1 MDANTLHERA
11 LVAIRARNVVEAR
24 RLLVDAVRREP
35 RHEKSWLALASVLSD
50 MGQAIDCLERV
61 LIINPAN
68 ATAKEWLALARQEQ
82 QTRSASSAATLTDL
96 LDDDKLDPALGE
108 IKIDEPGDQDR
119 PVPRLGKFLIDYKFI
134 TEEQLRIALL
144 AQRKAAQTG
153 QLKRLGDILVDK
165 GILTRERLEFAL
177 KQQTRTF
184 YNFIE

>member
-11 LVAIRARNVVEAR
+11 LVAIRARNVIEAR
-24 RLLVDAVRREP
+24 RLLVEAVRREP

-50 MGQAIDCLERV
+50 MSQAIDCLERV

-82 QTRSASSAATLTDL
+82 QQRTTPKATLTDL
-96 LDDDKLDPALGE
+96 LDDDKQDPALGE

-119 PVPRLGKFLIDYKFI
+119 PVPRLGKYLIDYKFI
-134 TEEQLRIALL
+134 SEEQLRIALL

>member
-11 LVAIRARNVVEAR
+11 LVAIRARNLGEAR
-24 RLLVDAVRREP
+24 RLLVEAVRREP

-61 LIINPAN
+61 LIINPSN
-68 ATAKEWLALARQEQ
+68 VTAQEWLALARQEQ
-82 QTRSASSAATLTDL
+82 QSRSANQVTITDL
-96 LDDDKLDPALGE
+96 LDEEKQDPALGE

-119 PVPRLGKFLIDYKFI
+119 PVPRLGKFLIDYKFVS
-134 TEEQLRIALL
+134 EEQLRVALL
-144 AQRKAAQTG
+144 AQRKAAHTG
-153 QLKRLGDILVDK
+153 QLRRLGDILVDK

>member
-11 LVAIRARNVVEAR
+11 LVAIRARNLTEAR
-24 RLLVDAVRREP
+24 RLLVEAVRREP

-50 MGQAIDCLERV
+50 MSQAIDCLERV

-68 ATAKEWLALARQEQ
+68 ATAKEWLNLARQEQ
-82 QTRSASSAATLTDL
+82 QARKANSSTITDL
-96 LDDDKLDPALGE
+96 LDDDKADPALGE

-134 TEEQLRIALL
+134 SEEELRVALL
-144 AQRKAAQTG
+144 AQRKAASTG
-153 QLKRLGDILVDK
+153 QLRRLGDILVEK

>member
-11 LVAIRARNVVEAR
+11 LVAIRARNLIEAR
-24 RLLVDAVRREP
+24 RLLVEAVRREP

-50 MGQAIDCLERV
+50 MSQAIDCLERV

-68 ATAKEWLALARQEQ
+68 GTAKEWLNLARQEQ
-82 QTRSASSAATLTDL
+82 QARKATSATLTEL
-96 LDDDKLDPALGE
+96 LDDDKADPALGE

-134 TEEQLRIALL
+134 SEEELRVALL
-144 AQRKAAQTG
+144 AQRKAASTG
-153 QLKRLGDILVDK
+153 TLRRLGDILVDK